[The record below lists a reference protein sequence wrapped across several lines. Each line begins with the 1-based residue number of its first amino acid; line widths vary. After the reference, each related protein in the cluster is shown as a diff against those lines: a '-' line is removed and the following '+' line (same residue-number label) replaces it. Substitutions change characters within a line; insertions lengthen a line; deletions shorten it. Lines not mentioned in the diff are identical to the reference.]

1 MSSSPKASIPA
12 LASGKYEFTTTMNV
26 TAERAEEVLSSDPVS
41 EGGIYEE
48 GTPEQIFERPQ
59 RERTRRFIK
68 RLKTLEFRLEG
79 PDFLYTDVLASLE
92 RFGREAMIPS
102 AKLRNIVLAFEELG
116 VQIVASELNRR
127 GGGYPVLVN
136 IEHSEADG
144 SAQMKLTYGGER
156 FDPFAEGDE
165 LSALI
170 VKKLASGTSYEYEGE
185 NRAAVT
191 L

>member
-1 MSSSPKASIPA
+1 ML
-12 LASGKYEFTTTMNV
+12 LA
-26 TAERAEEVLSSDPVS
+26 A
-41 EGGIYEE
+41 
-48 GTPEQIFERPQ
+48 
-59 RERTRRFIK
+59 
-68 RLKTLEFRLEG
+68 
-79 PDFLYTDVLASLE
+79 VLAILPGAGGNGEKRRAGSYTE
-92 RFGREAMIPS
+92 
-102 AKLRNIVLAFEELG
+102 
-116 VQIVASELNRR
+116 IVASELNRR

-170 VKKLASGTSYEYEGE
+170 VKKLASETSYEYEGE